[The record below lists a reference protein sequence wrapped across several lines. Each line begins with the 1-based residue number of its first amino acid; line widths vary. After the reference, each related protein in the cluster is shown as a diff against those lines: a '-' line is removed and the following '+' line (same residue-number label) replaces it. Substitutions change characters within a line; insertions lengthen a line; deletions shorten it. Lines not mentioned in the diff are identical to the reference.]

1 MKQEMQKTVQTN
13 GNKDFEDITAVWCK
27 LERCGAALYAAGQA
41 LEELKQDKLVRNA
54 VFGEMQA
61 NSIRVGELAE
71 VLKQH
76 GIAIGPNQL
85 FAWMR
90 SNGYLLRQ
98 DCGRNRPTPKSIALG
113 LMESKQS
120 HDTSAAADGICE
132 KTARVTPTGQQYFLE
147 LFLTGNAV

>member
-1 MKQEMQKTVQTN
+1 M
-13 GNKDFEDITAVWCK
+13 TAVWYK
-27 LERCGAALYAAGQA
+27 LERCGAALHAAEQA

-54 VFGEMQA
+54 VFGELHGH
-61 NSIRVGELAE
+61 SIRVGELAA

-76 GIAIGPNQL
+76 GVNIGPNQL

-98 DCGRNRPTPKSIALG
+98 NCGQNQPTPKSIALG

-120 HDTSAAADGICE
+120 YDTSVAADGICE
-132 KTARVTPTGQQYFLE
+132 KTARVTPKGQQYFLE
-147 LFLTGNAV
+147 LFLTGKAV

>member
-1 MKQEMQKTVQTN
+1 M
-13 GNKDFEDITAVWCK
+13 
-27 LERCGAALYAAGQA
+27 
-41 LEELKQDKLVRNA
+41 KQDKLVRNA

-113 LMESKQS
+113 LMESKPS
-120 HDTSAAADGICE
+120 HDTSAAAEGICE
-132 KTARVTPTGQQYFLE
+132 KTARVTPKGQQYFLE

>member
-98 DCGRNRPTPKSIALG
+98 NCGRNRPTPKSKNPENRCGIG
-113 LMESKQS
+113 VFESRRKAIIIS
-120 HDTSAAADGICE
+120 CCYKHSVDSV
-132 KTARVTPTGQQYFLE
+132 KYRK
-147 LFLTGNAV
+147 